1 MSYNLF
7 PRMADKIPEAAVG
20 SARVEH
26 FIVTEANAQLAALRA
41 LINSRYSEMVSP
53 GTYAKLA
60 VGGHTMM
67 TDTDMEHKTNSP
79 LIRHAK
85 GHVLVGGLGLGMIVF
100 GLLAKK
106 PPIRSLL
113 VLEKNLDVIR
123 LIRPHLPEDARFM
136 VARADV
142 FFWEQQAGWPTK
154 FDTIYFDIWPSIQDH
169 NLPEVKRLRIRAK
182 SWLARGG
189 WLGDWDTE
197 YRRLANI
204 THPRT

>member
-1 MSYNLF
+1 
-7 PRMADKIPEAAVG
+7 
-20 SARVEH
+20 
-26 FIVTEANAQLAALRA
+26 
-41 LINSRYSEMVSP
+41 
-53 GTYAKLA
+53 
-60 VGGHTMM
+60 
-67 TDTDMEHKTNSP
+67 
-79 LIRHAK
+79 
-85 GHVLVGGLGLGMIVF
+85 
-100 GLLAKK
+100 
-106 PPIRSLL
+106 
-113 VLEKNLDVIR
+113 
-123 LIRPHLPEDARFM
+123 M